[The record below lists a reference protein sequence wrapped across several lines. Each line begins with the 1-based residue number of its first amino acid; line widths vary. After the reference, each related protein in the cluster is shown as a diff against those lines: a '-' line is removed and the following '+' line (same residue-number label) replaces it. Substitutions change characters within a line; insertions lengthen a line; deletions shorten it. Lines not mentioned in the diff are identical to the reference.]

1 MPRNVAIQ
9 ILRGMASNIPV
20 LEDGEFYF
28 ATNIGQLY
36 VGLGGI
42 NWTLGTPVMAAVTI
56 QGSINPTRFIEP
68 NADGSIQVEGIF
80 WQSVQPVS
88 GTIAISN
95 FPVTQP
101 VSGTIAV
108 SNFPATQPV
117 SIAATVPVSVAATV
131 PVQEVAAVLGVTAVG
146 ASGAAVTLTLP
157 AVAAQFHY
165 ITFIEIV
172 KYAAAAL
179 TGAATPV
186 TVTTTNLPGTP
197 AFTFTTAGAIGTSE
211 RDIYNPNKA
220 IKAAAVN
227 TATTIVCPATTGVIW
242 RVNVWYVAAP

>member
-1 MPRNVAIQ
+1 MVGQRRYADGRNIRYPVKRAALLFL
-9 ILRGMASNIPV
+9 ILASLLCGQGNNSGGDLP
-20 LEDGEFYF
+20 LP
-28 ATNIGQLY
+28 ATL
-36 VGLGGI
+36 
-42 NWTLGTPVMAAVTI
+42 AVTAL
-56 QGSINPTRFIEP
+56 S
-68 NADGSIQVEGIF
+68 
-80 WQSVQPVS
+80 
-88 GTIAISN
+88 
-95 FPVTQP
+95 
-101 VSGTIAV
+101 
-108 SNFPATQPV
+108 
-117 SIAATVPVSVAATV
+117 AANTA
-131 PVQEVAAVLGVTAVG
+131 VTA
-146 ASGAAVTLTLP
+146 TLP
-157 AVAAQFHY
+157 AVAGQFHY

>member
-1 MPRNVAIQ
+1 
-9 ILRGMASNIPV
+9 
-20 LEDGEFYF
+20 
-28 ATNIGQLY
+28 
-36 VGLGGI
+36 
-42 NWTLGTPVMAAVTI
+42 MAAVTI
-56 QGSINPTRFIEP
+56 QGSLNPTHFAEP
-68 NADGSIQVEGIF
+68 NADGSFQVEGTF

-88 GTIAISN
+88 VTSLPLPAGAATAAN
-95 FPVTQP
+95 QPALVGGRTPVDP
-101 VSGTIAV
+101 SGVT
-108 SNFPATQPV
+108 SPV
-117 SIAATVPVSVAATV
+117 SIAATV
-131 PVQEVAAVLGVTAVG
+131 PVQEVAAALGVTAVG

-220 IKAAAVN
+220 IKSAVVN

-242 RVNVWYVAAP
+242 RVNVWYVASP

>member
-1 MPRNVAIQ
+1 MARNVAIQ
-9 ILRGMASNIPV
+9 LLRGTLANMPPLDDA
-20 LEDGEFYF
+20 EFYL
-28 ATNIGQLY
+28 ATNTGQLY
-36 VGLGGI
+36 VGLNGI
-42 NWTLGTPVMAAVTI
+42 NWTVGAPIMAAVSI
-56 QGSINPTRFIEP
+56 QGNAFPTRFVEP
-68 NADGSIQVEGIF
+68 NADGSINV
-80 WQSVQPVS
+80 V
-88 GTIAISN
+88 GT
-95 FPVTQP
+95 FFQ
-101 VSGTIAV
+101 
-108 SNFPATQPV
+108 ATQPV
-117 SIAATVPVSVAATV
+117 SVASLPLPAGAATAANQPALVGGRTPVDPSGVTSPVSIAATV
-131 PVQEVAAVLGVTAVG
+131 PVQEVAAALGVTAVG